1 LQDAQ
6 FLLIVKCVPSYLTNM
21 SEITLGRSWI
31 THVAYFEEHGRPV
44 GHTAD
49 IISVYISSYRLGE
62 EDTGE

>member
-1 LQDAQ
+1 MCR
-6 FLLIVKCVPSYLTNM
+6 FLPIVQYVPSHLADT
-21 SEITLGRSWI
+21 SEITLARSWI
-31 THVAYFEEHGRPV
+31 TYVAYFEENGRPV